1 MRRATFVFILV
12 LAALSGHADQSVSP
26 RIAALESELKAGV
39 AGACE
44 RFWSDVEQ
52 RGTPLV
58 EPVERDGMN
67 VLVTYLWRGRPGD
80 HGVVVLGDGTP
91 GDPKENQL
99 TLLAGTDVWHRTY
112 RYRGDARFLYA
123 LSPNDA
129 LTPLTSVAPSE
140 LGKRLATVQPDPLNP
155 HRWAGPMPMSVASLP
170 GAPAQPWLDRRPG
183 VANGRV
189 SETRIQSAILAN
201 ERSVWIY
208 TPPGYGEPD
217 VDYGLLLLLDGESY
231 LRPEAPG
238 PAILDNLIAGK
249 RIQPVVAVGIGNV
262 PGKRTTELTC
272 NEAFARFLAEEL
284 VPRIRASFR
293 VSRDPHRTVIG
304 GSSFGALTAA
314 FGALRYPGVFGNV
327 LSQSGSYWW
336 KPAGDSEFEWL
347 TRLYS
352 EGPRQRVRF
361 YVEVGLMESSQFPD
375 GRPTQVAANRRFQNV
390 LRSRG
395 YQIAYSEFNGDHS
408 MLNWRGSLAVGLM
421 ELLGRAEKP
430 PTPFPS
436 AGYWPRSPA

>member
-1 MRRATFVFILV
+1 MPRATFVCILF
-12 LAALSGHADQSVSP
+12 LAALSGHADQLVSP
-26 RIAALESELKAGV
+26 RLAALESELKAGV

-44 RFWSDVEQ
+44 RFWADVEQ

-58 EPVERDGMN
+58 EPVERDSLN
-67 VLVTYLWRGRPGD
+67 VLVTYLWRARPGD
-80 HGVVVLGDGTP
+80 HNVVVLGDGTP
-91 GDPKENQL
+91 GDPKDNQL

-112 RYRGDARFLYA
+112 RYRRDARFHYA

-129 LTPLTSVAPSE
+129 LTPLASVSPSE
-140 LGKRLATVQPDPLNP
+140 LGTRLATVQPDPLNP
-155 HRWAGPMPMSVASLP
+155 HRSAGPMPMSVVSLA
-170 GAPAQPWLDRRPG
+170 GAAAQPWLERRQGTPSG
-183 VANGRV
+183 KV
-189 SETRIQSAILAN
+189 SETKIQSAILAN

-208 TPPGYGEPD
+208 TPPGYGETD
-217 VDYGLLLLLDGESY
+217 ADYALLLLLDGESY

-238 PAILDNLIAGK
+238 SATLDNLIAEK

-272 NEAFARFLAEEL
+272 NDAFARFLAEEL
-284 VPRIRASFR
+284 VPQVREGFR
-293 VSRDPHRTVIG
+293 VSHDPHRTVIG

-314 FGALRYPGVFGNV
+314 FAASRYPGVFGNV

-336 KPAGDSEFEWL
+336 KPAGHSEFEWL

-352 EGPRQRVRF
+352 EGPRQNIRF
-361 YVEVGLMESSQFPD
+361 YAEVGLMESSQFPD
-375 GRPTQVAANRRFQNV
+375 GRPTQIAANRRFQNV

-395 YQIAYSEFNGDHS
+395 YQITYSEFNGDHS
-408 MLNWRGSLAVGLM
+408 MLNWRGSLALGLI

-430 PTPFPS
+430 PSFQKIPRP
-436 AGYWPRSPA
+436 AG